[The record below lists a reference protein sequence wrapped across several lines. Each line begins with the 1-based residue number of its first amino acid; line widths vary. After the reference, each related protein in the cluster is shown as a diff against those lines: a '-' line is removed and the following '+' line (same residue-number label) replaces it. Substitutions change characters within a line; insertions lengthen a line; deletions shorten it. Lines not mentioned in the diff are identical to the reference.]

1 MDNCRFNCFQMQSIV
16 LLVWAV
22 IALCIASG
30 TSATSTNKI
39 IPLADAEHGLR
50 IVSGKRVESLTVAP
64 HQVSLR
70 RKQTNKH
77 ICGGSIISSIWILT
91 AAHCTVGY
99 DRSYFVAVVGT
110 LTLDA
115 GGDYYDI
122 EKIFN
127 HEMHVPHTISHDI
140 ALLKVVREFDANAPY
155 KPIALSDS
163 YIPEGVVLQLT
174 GWGLTSVRSSL
185 TINLFLLLTFFY
197 FSSLATFQ
205 TN

>member
-1 MDNCRFNCFQMQSIV
+1 MQSIV
-16 LLVWAV
+16 LLLCAV
-22 IALCIASG
+22 IAGCVVGVSSG
-30 TSATSTNKI
+30 TSRSKI
-39 IPLADAEHGLR
+39 LPLADAEHGLR
-50 IVSGKRVESLTVAP
+50 IVSGKRVESLAVAP

-77 ICGGSIISSIWILT
+77 ICGGSIISNMWILT

-115 GGDYYDI
+115 GGDYYDL

-127 HEMHVPHTISHDI
+127 HEMHVPQTISHDI

-155 KPIALSDS
+155 KPIALGDS

-174 GWGLTSVRSSL
+174 GWGLTSVSNSITKNIFL
-185 TINLFLLLTFFY
+185 INKY
-197 FSSLATFQ
+197 FPISVPWQHS
-205 TN
+205 